1 MPAVGHVHL
10 KVSDLERSQAFYR
23 AALGLE
29 LSEQV
34 GGSFVFTSFGD
45 AHHDL
50 ALQAH
55 PDALGLY
62 HFAIE
67 VADEAELARAVD
79 RVREAGVEF
88 TAVDHGISKSIYF
101 SDPDGHGVEI
111 YCDARQLRH
120 RPEWEG
126 IAAPWT
132 STRWL
137 ASDYLSR
144 RSISVST
151 PLRALPRCSR
161 VRSSRNSAALRS
173 PSRDLIWLAV
183 SWS

>member
-23 AALGLE
+23 DALGLE

-34 GGSFVFTSFGD
+34 GGSFVFMSFGD

-55 PDALGLY
+55 PDAPAADPEALGLY
-62 HFAIE
+62 HFAVE

-111 YCDARQLRH
+111 YCDTRQLRH

-126 IAAPWT
+126 IAAPLDVDA
-132 STRWL
+132 L
-137 ASDYLSR
+137 AR
-144 RSISVST
+144 Q
-151 PLRALPRCSR
+151 
-161 VRSSRNSAALRS
+161 
-173 PSRDLIWLAV
+173 
-183 SWS
+183 